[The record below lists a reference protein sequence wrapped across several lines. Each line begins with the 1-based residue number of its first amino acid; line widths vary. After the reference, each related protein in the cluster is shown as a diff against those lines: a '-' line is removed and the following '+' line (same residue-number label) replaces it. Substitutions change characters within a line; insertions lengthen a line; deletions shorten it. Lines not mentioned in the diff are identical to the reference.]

1 MPDLIGWNMRTI
13 IVMWNCLPIL
23 DWIIHSTFLLFHSC
37 LVSVEEER
45 EREKATSLSSLSHY
59 AEKRSENMIL
69 WRKTSFQT
77 EPSSLFPF
85 TSNFEQKTITEINGV
100 GMSKPSRVNKRW
112 IMNRESGKQLK
123 RVNPLRTLSSNWFWI
138 TLRTHSMPQLSRPSL
153 FCILRFIDIK
163 RKNRVNRPYW

>member
-45 EREKATSLSSLSHY
+45 ERESNFFVISLSLC
-59 AEKRSENMIL
+59 
-69 WRKTSFQT
+69 RKKIRKHAFQT